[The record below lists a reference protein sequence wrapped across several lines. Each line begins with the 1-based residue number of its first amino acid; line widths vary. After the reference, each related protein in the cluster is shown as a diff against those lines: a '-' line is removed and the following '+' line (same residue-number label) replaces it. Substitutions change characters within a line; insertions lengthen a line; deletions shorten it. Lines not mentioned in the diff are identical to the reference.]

1 MVQTL
6 GLPNTYLDEEEEH
19 TLADHL
25 KAGIGKT
32 RKQVKAIVGNVA
44 CEKNVLQS
52 HRVSDGWWRRFLER
66 QPQLSL
72 HKGDPTA
79 HVRMNTVT
87 KDVIE
92 GYYNLLEETLCEH
105 DLTNKPSHIY
115 NMDESGMPLDHRP
128 PNVVAR

>member
-1 MVQTL
+1 M
-6 GLPNTYLDEEEEH
+6 
-19 TLADHL
+19 A
-25 KAGIGKT
+25 
-32 RKQVKAIVGNVA
+32 R
-44 CEKNVLQS
+44 EKNVLQS
-52 HRVSDGWWRRFLER
+52 HRVSDGWWRQFLER

-87 KDVIE
+87 KEVIE

>member
-1 MVQTL
+1 M
-6 GLPNTYLDEEEEH
+6 
-19 TLADHL
+19 
-25 KAGIGKT
+25 
-32 RKQVKAIVGNVA
+32 
-44 CEKNVLQS
+44 
-52 HRVSDGWWRRFLER
+52 ER

-72 HKGDPTA
+72 CKGDPTA
-79 HVRMNTVT
+79 HVRMNAVT

-105 DLTNKPSHIY
+105 DLTNKPPQIY